1 MNIIFVEK
9 TNIPHTVF
17 KTECTLNYFH
27 SDLIE
32 KKQNQSCWMKGLSP
46 LRI

>member
-9 TNIPHTVF
+9 TNISHTVF
-17 KTECTLNYFH
+17 KTECSLNYFH

-32 KKQNQSCWMKGLSP
+32 KKRNQFRIKSLSS

>member
-9 TNIPHTVF
+9 TNISYTVF
-17 KTECTLNYFH
+17 KAESSLNYFH

-32 KKQNQSCWMKGLSP
+32 KKQSRTRIKSLSP